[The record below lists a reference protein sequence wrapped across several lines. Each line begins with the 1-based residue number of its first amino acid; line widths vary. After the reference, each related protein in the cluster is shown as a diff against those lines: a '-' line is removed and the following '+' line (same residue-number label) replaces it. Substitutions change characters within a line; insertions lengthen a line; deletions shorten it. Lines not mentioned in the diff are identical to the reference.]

1 MKQKRIL
8 KIVLTFV
15 TIVIVCFAVV
25 FALYLS
31 QNSDPLVTLN
41 TPTNGGMPS
50 DITKEE
56 YDNLIKDK
64 KSFVIMVDNSGCTT
78 TARMREMLKQLP
90 ENRRFSYY
98 RIMWPDAV
106 ETNLHDYIT
115 YFPSLA
121 IIKNGEIKYYLRADS
136 DEDAIYY
143 NDAAA
148 LQSWLEK
155 RINYSE

>member
-1 MKQKRIL
+1 
-8 KIVLTFV
+8 
-15 TIVIVCFAVV
+15 
-25 FALYLS
+25 
-31 QNSDPLVTLN
+31 
-41 TPTNGGMPS
+41 
-50 DITKEE
+50 
-56 YDNLIKDK
+56 
-64 KSFVIMVDNSGCTT
+64 MVDNSGCTT